1 MEKQTAIK
9 KPAKNL
15 NKPAYIIFLAA
26 GIGFLV
32 TKDLSQAVVFWG
44 LALVFDPFNIN
55 QPFQKKTVVPAMLAD
70 STSCHYPCAFCFTAN
85 GKIKFLLQ
93 NRLYC

>member
-32 TKDLSQAVVFWG
+32 TKENVDEFIYKQFMKV
-44 LALVFDPFNIN
+44 D
-55 QPFQKKTVVPAMLAD
+55 
-70 STSCHYPCAFCFTAN
+70 
-85 GKIKFLLQ
+85 KIDE
-93 NRLYC
+93 

>member
-55 QPFQKKTVVPAMLAD
+55 QPFQKRPLYQRCWLIVHLAI
-70 STSCHYPCAFCFTAN
+70 TLALFVLLLM
-85 GKIKFLLQ
+85 GK
-93 NRLYC
+93 

>member
-26 GIGFLV
+26 GIGF
-32 TKDLSQAVVFWG
+32 
-44 LALVFDPFNIN
+44 
-55 QPFQKKTVVPAMLAD
+55 
-70 STSCHYPCAFCFTAN
+70 
-85 GKIKFLLQ
+85 
-93 NRLYC
+93 

>member
-1 MEKQTAIK
+1 MEKETTIK

-15 NKPAYIIFLAA
+15 NKAAYIIFIAA

-32 TKDLSQAVVFWG
+32 AKDLSQAVVFWG

-55 QPFQKKTVVPAMLAD
+55 QPFQKRPLYQRGWLIVHLAI
-70 STSCHYPCAFCFTAN
+70 TLTLFVLLLM
-85 GKIKFLLQ
+85 GK
-93 NRLYC
+93 